1 MTMRGKKPKERE
13 NYVLRMTDG
22 TLVQVTREVYLEWY
36 QSRRR
41 EKYQR
46 ERDRKYGIC
55 SLDEWAKSGNF
66 LETGTCML
74 DGTEEL
80 ALNNIQRERV
90 LEMLEELP
98 PQDAR
103 LIILLYFEEITVKA
117 AAELYG
123 CSRKAIRNRRKRIL
137 NELLRMIQ
145 KDPGRKLIGR

>member
-1 MTMRGKKPKERE
+1 MRGKEPKERE

-55 SLDEWAKSGNF
+55 SLDEWPEDGNF
-66 LETGTCML
+66 LQTATCMP
-74 DGTEEL
+74 DGTEER
-80 ALNNIQRERV
+80 ALKNIQRESV

-98 PQDAR
+98 PGDAR
-103 LIILLYFEEITVKA
+103 FIILLYFEEITVKA

-137 NELLRMIQ
+137 NELLRMMQ
-145 KDPGRKLIGR
+145 EDSQRKIIGR